1 MATEKSDRISDAIVK
16 SILTITIVITCYLII
31 GPYSLPALFLGW
43 IIFMF
48 ARGSIN

>member
-1 MATEKSDRISDAIVK
+1 MSKEKSDKISDAIVK
-16 SILTITIVITCYLII
+16 SILTITIVLTCYLIL
-31 GPYSLPALFLGW
+31 GPYSLPVLFFGW